1 MLALFVPAAAAA
13 AERDGSETDG
23 SETDGSETDGSLS
36 SLRARIG
43 AVGASVLGKLN
54 SRPKELQHA
63 S

>member
-1 MLALFVPAAAAA
+1 MLALFVPAAAAGA
-13 AERDGSETDG
+13 ETDG
-23 SETDGSETDGSLS
+23 ETDGSETDGSLS